1 MSQLVSRILLTV
13 LMFPSAVLI
22 LFISFIVLEDFPPL
36 DDEEAMMVSGALT
49 CGYMLVY
56 WVMLW
61 RRVVNWT
68 SARLQRTFWSVFAA
82 VVVGAVIGGM
92 VAAIIRYNGGLAGM
106 MLGSLAGTVFWIIA
120 TIVVWRETPAE
131 RAARI
136 SRAGADALVCPT
148 CGYNL
153 TGLREAR
160 CPECGAQ
167 FTLNELLAAQP
178 GRADAEVEHV

>member
-1 MSQLVSRILLTV
+1 
-13 LMFPSAVLI
+13 
-22 LFISFIVLEDFPPL
+22 
-36 DDEEAMMVSGALT
+36 
-49 CGYMLVY
+49 
-56 WVMLW
+56 
-61 RRVVNWT
+61 
-68 SARLQRTFWSVFAA
+68 
-82 VVVGAVIGGM
+82 M